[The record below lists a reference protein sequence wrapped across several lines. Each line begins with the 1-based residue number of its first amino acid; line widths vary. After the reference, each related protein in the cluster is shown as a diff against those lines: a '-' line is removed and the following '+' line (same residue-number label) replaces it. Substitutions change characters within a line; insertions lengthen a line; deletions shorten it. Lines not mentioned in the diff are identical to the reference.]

1 MEQNINREIC
11 NNTEKIMREIK
22 RGQIYLADLNPVLGS
37 EQGGV
42 RPVVVIQN
50 DVGNRFSPT
59 VIVAAITAR
68 VKKDMPTH
76 ANLRSTGL
84 LKNSIALLEQIRTVD
99 KCRLIEYVGEVSKTE
114 MNGITEALRKSIDV

>member
-1 MEQNINREIC
+1 
-11 NNTEKIMREIK
+11 MREIK
-22 RGQIYLADLNPVLGS
+22 RGQIYLADLNPVTGS

-50 DVGNRFSPT
+50 DIGNRYSPT

-68 VKKDMPTH
+68 VKKDMSTH
-76 ANLRSTGL
+76 AKLRSTGL
-84 LKNSIALLEQIRTVD
+84 LKDSIALLEQIRTID
-99 KCRLIEYVGEVSKTE
+99 KHRLIEYVGEVSKKE

>member
-1 MEQNINREIC
+1 
-11 NNTEKIMREIK
+11 MREIK
-22 RGQIYLADLNPVLGS
+22 RGQIYLADLNPVMGS

-50 DVGNRFSPT
+50 DIGNRFSPT
-59 VIVAAITAR
+59 VIVAAVTAR

-76 ANLRSTGL
+76 AKLRAMGL
-84 LKNSIALLEQIRTVD
+84 LKNSIALLEQIRTID
-99 KCRLIEYVGEVSKTE
+99 KCRLIEYVGDVSKAE

>member
-1 MEQNINREIC
+1 
-11 NNTEKIMREIK
+11 MREIK

-99 KCRLIEYVGEVSKTE
+99 KCRLIEYVGEVSKAE

>member
-1 MEQNINREIC
+1 
-11 NNTEKIMREIK
+11 MREIK
-22 RGQIYLADLNPVLGS
+22 RGQIYLADLNPVTGS

-50 DVGNRFSPT
+50 DIGNRYSPT

-76 ANLRSTGL
+76 AKLRSTGL
-84 LKNSIALLEQIRTVD
+84 LKDSIALLEQIRTID
-99 KCRLIEYVGEVSKTE
+99 KHRLIEYVGEVSKKE